1 MSTLSL
7 HAALPIYASSLA
19 FRSVQQRRHPGVAI
33 AGAMVVQFR
42 GSIPGL
48 HAPLSTLHPRTRAR
62 RYMTRSQCGA
72 LLLHCM
78 KLSFTT
84 PCRLLPAHLNL
95 EPFNGPEMRK
105 LILSIIFC

>member
-1 MSTLSL
+1 
-7 HAALPIYASSLA
+7 
-19 FRSVQQRRHPGVAI
+19 
-33 AGAMVVQFR
+33 MVVQFR

-48 HAPLSTLHPRTRAR
+48 YVPLSTLHPRTRAR

-84 PCRLLPAHLNL
+84 PYRLLPAHLNQELADLGHTTERATDGSEALLKL
-95 EPFNGPEMRK
+95 ESTHPELVLVDYQMAGMNGIEV
-105 LILSIIFC
+105 